1 MLKKLILS
9 MLVLSSLIFAEGNTT
24 QKQVVQPT
32 ISATT
37 IDGKT
42 FTFKGAKAGLVMPD
56 NLKGKV
62 VLVEFWGTHCPPCLM
77 SIPHYIDLTKKYKGK
92 MEMLAVEVQMTPK
105 NSLAQF
111 VQQKGINYN
120 IFTQTDNQDFVRY
133 LGVRAGWRGAIPYL
147 LIFDTNGEV
156 LAIKRGMVSEEY
168 VESVIKFALDK
179 KAKASTDAN
188 TTKPVVDK
196 NVTK

>member
-1 MLKKLILS
+1 MLF
-9 MLVLSSLIFAEGNTT
+9 LSSLIFAEGNTT
-24 QKQVVQPT
+24 QKAVVQPT

-92 MEMLAVEVQMTPK
+92 AEMLAVEVQMTPK
-105 NSLAQF
+105 AQLSQF
-111 VQQKGINYN
+111 VKQKGINYN
-120 IFTQTDNQDFVRY
+120 VFTQADNQDFVRY
-133 LGVRAGWRGAIPYL
+133 LGTRAGWRGAIPYL

-156 LAIKRGMVSEEY
+156 LAIKRGMVSEDY
-168 VESVIKFALDK
+168 VESVIKYALDK
-179 KAKASTDAN
+179 KAKTGTDTKSSTDKNA
-188 TTKPVVDK
+188 TK
-196 NVTK
+196 

>member
-1 MLKKLILS
+1 MTRRLLLS

-24 QKQVVQPT
+24 KTVPAQPV

-42 FTFKGAKAGLVMPD
+42 FTFKGKKDGLEMPD

-92 MEMLAVEVQMTPK
+92 VEMLAVEVQMTPK
-105 NSLAQF
+105 AQLAQF
-111 VQQKGINYN
+111 VKEKGINYN
-120 IFTQTDNQDFVRY
+120 IFTQAENQNFVRY
-133 LGVRAGWRGAIPYL
+133 LATRAGWRGAIPYL
-147 LIFDTNGEV
+147 LIFDTKGNV
-156 LAIKRGMVSEEY
+156 VTIKRGMVSEEY
-168 VESVIKFALDK
+168 VENVVKFALNPK
-179 KAKASTDAN
+179 PAKAADTN
-188 TTKPVVDK
+188 TTK
-196 NVTK
+196 

>member
-1 MLKKLILS
+1 

-24 QKQVVQPT
+24 NKTVVQPT

-42 FTFKGAKAGLVMPD
+42 FTFKGAKAGLEMPD

-92 MEMLAVEVQMTPK
+92 VEMLAVEVQMTPK
-105 NSLAQF
+105 AQLAQF
-111 VQQKGINYN
+111 VKQKGINYN
-120 IFTQTDNQDFVRY
+120 VFTQAGNNEFVRY
-133 LGVRAGWRGAIPYL
+133 LGARAGWRGAIPYL
-147 LIFDTNGEV
+147 FIFGTNGEV
-156 LAIKRGMVSEEY
+156 LTIKRGLVSEQY

-179 KAKASTDAN
+179 KAKASTDAKSVKSS
-188 TTKPVVDK
+188 TDK
-196 NVTK
+196 NATK